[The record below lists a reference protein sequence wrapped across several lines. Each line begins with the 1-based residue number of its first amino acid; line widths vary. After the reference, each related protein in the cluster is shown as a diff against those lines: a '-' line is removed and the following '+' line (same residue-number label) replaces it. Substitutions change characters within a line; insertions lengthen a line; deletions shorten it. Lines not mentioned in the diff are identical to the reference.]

1 MRYFLIGLALAYTAA
16 GIAVWISMSRQL
28 GWYDAPSHEAGALF
42 SAVLPMAASW
52 LGTDV
57 LDRLR
62 PRLAFDPRTRRRRRT
77 ILAGLVTGTLGVV
90 MGAAAV
96 MLLEPWVPEA
106 VLLAAGGLL
115 APIAVVPW
123 MARRRRR
130 DTCLKCGYDL
140 SASAGVCPECGATA
154 SRA

>member
-1 MRYFLIGLALAYTAA
+1 MRYFLIGLAVAYAA
-16 GIAVWISMSRQL
+16 AAVLVWVSMGHQL
-28 GWYDAPSHEAGALF
+28 SWYDAPSYEAGVLF
-42 SAVLPMAASW
+42 AAVLPMAASW
-52 LGTDV
+52 LGADV

-62 PRLAFDPRTRRRRRT
+62 PRLAFDPRTRRRVRT
-77 ILAGLVTGTLGVV
+77 VVAGLVTGVLGVV

-106 VLLAAGGLL
+106 VLLAGGGLL
-115 APIAVVPW
+115 APVAVVPW

-130 DTCLKCGYDL
+130 DTCLRCGYDL
-140 SASAGVCPECGATA
+140 SASRGVCPECGATA